1 MRRVVITG
9 LGTVNALA
17 ADAPGTFRALR
28 EGRCGI
34 GPLTFRDADRLSIR
48 IGAELRDWRAE
59 ARFEDGPLVL
69 DVAFAFDNVTGGL
82 ICVTYSAR
90 DPQQTQALRE
100 WLTRRY
106 GQPARRARDQAT
118 GEVTVAWREPD
129 NIDLHTMPATRPVVL
144 HCARG
149 T

>member
-1 MRRVVITG
+1 MLRDEVI
-9 LGTVNALA
+9 A
-17 ADAPGTFRALR
+17 ASGGAARALPQER
-28 EGRCGI
+28 EREV
-34 GPLTFRDADRLSIR
+34 PEARMT
-48 IGAELRDWRAE
+48 WRAE